1 VGKHSFET
9 SIPTPFNSFRS
20 YHRDP
25 PFSQKDK
32 ARVVKFS
39 KLFSSAVCMAHNS
52 LTPQSYPI
60 LRKKTFVPSGEHG
73 NAVDPTEVMPRS
85 ALHSVSTSGNYSKYS
100 ESHNQGKDLDIDG
113 SANNTNYFTSSP
125 AARPYAKPHN
135 VGYQSRLV
143 QPPILPA

>member
-1 VGKHSFET
+1 
-9 SIPTPFNSFRS
+9 
-20 YHRDP
+20 
-25 PFSQKDK
+25 
-32 ARVVKFS
+32 
-39 KLFSSAVCMAHNS
+39 MAHNS

-135 VGYQSRLV
+135 VGYQPRLV